1 MAVAKRALRVGA
13 FALILLAGTVPGGL
27 SASAEDPA
35 LSPSP
40 SSEASPSPSPAP
52 SPSAPAPPPP
62 PPPVV
67 TSTDPA
73 PPPSGSG
80 RRIVYAIRAQ
90 RVWLIEASGVAR
102 TYLVSGRANLPRPGS
117 YSVYSKSR
125 VSRAGRLR
133 LDYMV
138 RFARGR
144 RLSIG
149 FHAIPIGRRGPIQS
163 EADLGKFRSHGCVRQ
178 RQSDAAALWDFAPIG
193 TRVVV
198 TP

>member
-13 FALILLAGTVPGGL
+13 LALILLAGSVLGGL
-27 SASAEDPA
+27 TAHAEDPI
-35 LSPSP
+35 PSP
-40 SSEASPSPSPAP
+40 EPSPEASPSPSPSP
-52 SPSAPAPPPP
+52 SPPPPQTLPP
-62 PPPVV
+62 PPPVA
-67 TSTDPA
+67 TSSDPA

-90 RVWLIEASGVAR
+90 RVWLIETDGVAR

-117 YSVYSKSR
+117 YAVYSKSR

-163 EADLGKFRSHGCVRQ
+163 EAELGKFRSHGCVRQ
-178 RQSDAAALWDFAPIG
+178 RQSDAAALWNFAPIG